1 MVRIG
6 ETKKIM
12 KRVEAILRVERLR
25 VVMEHLKEIGI
36 GGIIIHASAWS
47 KEIELHRRYRGLSV
61 SYDLIPAAK
70 FEIIIPNDKLD
81 LVVKTITEN
90 ARTGE
95 IGDGLIMVSDLQQII
110 NITTLDE
117 GEYAFK

>member
-1 MVRIG
+1 
-6 ETKKIM
+6 M
-12 KRVEAILRVERLR
+12 KRVEAVLRVERSR

-36 GGIIIHASAWS
+36 GGTIIHVSAWS
-47 KEIELHRRYRGLSV
+47 KERELHRQYRGLPV

-70 FEIIIPNDKLD
+70 FEIFVPNDKLD
-81 LVVKTITEN
+81 LVVKTIAEN

-95 IGDGLIMVSDLQQII
+95 VGDGFIMVSDLQQII
-110 NITTLDE
+110 NITTLDK